1 MSKNRTPNEPDA
13 VRIFDAEMMRRAL
26 RRIAHEIVERNRNLA
41 ALLLVGIPNRGV
53 ELAQRIAADIEAI
66 EKVPVATGVIDVSM
80 HRDDVGK
87 RASLPVVRASKLPL
101 PLEGK
106 TIVIVDDVLFTG
118 RTCRAAMDAISSFG
132 RPACIQLAAL
142 IDRGHREL
150 PIRPDY
156 VGKNL
161 PTARNE
167 RVKVRLEKTD
177 AEPDAVW
184 LEKA

>member
-1 MSKNRTPNEPDA
+1 
-13 VRIFDAEMMRRAL
+13 
-26 RRIAHEIVERNRNLA
+26 LA
-41 ALLLVGIPNRGV
+41 GIPARGV

-66 EKVPVATGVIDVSM
+66 EKVRVATGVIDVSM

-87 RASLPVVRASKLPL
+87 RAALPVVRASQLPL
-101 PLEGK
+101 PLEER
-106 TIVIVDDVLFTG
+106 TVIMVDDVLFTG

-167 RVKVRLEKTD
+167 RVRVRLENID
-177 AEPDAVW
+177 HEPDGVW
-184 LEKA
+184 LLKPEKDE